1 MQRSRA
7 VSALV
12 LLLACGSVA
21 AGVITP
27 ELAREMTNHRP
38 DERLPVIVQLA
49 ERVNVLQYE
58 RKDRRQRNSR
68 LVRALRDQSARS
80 MALLGPQLDSAG
92 ATGQR
97 RLWINNSVAVVVPV
111 RAIPALAKLAAVAR
125 VQHDAPVKLA
135 ALQSGSG
142 GTASPGWNLA
152 ALHTPQL
159 WTAGV
164 QGAGVVV
171 ANMDTGV
178 DLSHPDLE
186 AGWRGGGNS
195 WFDPFNEYATPND
208 SNGHGTQT
216 MGLIVGGGAS
226 GATIGIAPQARWI
239 AARIFDDYGM
249 SSLSVIHQAFQ
260 WLLDPDGDPATLD
273 APDVVNASWGL
284 TGGTLGACNME
295 FNDDITA
302 LTTAGVAVVFSA
314 GNDGPEPATAASP
327 AANPAAFAVG
337 SVGADLAVAGNS
349 SRGPSGCDGTIFPE
363 VVAPGVSLTS
373 SDLSFGGLPL
383 YATVSGTSFAAP
395 QVTGTLALL
404 AAAFPSASV
413 RALES
418 AVIDSATAISAA
430 GADNNAGHGL
440 VDALAAYNLLAGG
453 SSAGSTPVFTSLPAT
468 DVQAGQAYSYA
479 ATASDAD
486 GGVLTFALA
495 TAPAGMTINPGGGV
509 VAWIPTSA
517 QAGANPVVVTVT
529 DPTGR
534 SASQSFSI
542 LVAVPNSAP
551 QSSADSYSVSAGA
564 VLTVAA
570 PGVLANDLDSD
581 GDKLTAQV
589 VGAPAHGG
597 LTLAADGSLR
607 YTPASG
613 FVGSDSFTYRA
624 DDGKTKSNVASATIA
639 VQATPPI
646 ARNDSF
652 SAARRRS
659 SSYTAVRMA
668 VLAND
673 SATSGASLVKSSVT
687 ITAKPDHGGN
697 AAANTDGTVSYT
709 PAAGYAG
716 GETFSYKVRDSR
728 NLWSPS
734 ATVTV
739 TVR

>member
-1 MQRSRA
+1 MVRYQ
-7 VSALV
+7 VILALA
-12 LLLACGSVA
+12 LASGTAA

-58 RKDRRQRNSR
+58 RKDRRQRDTR
-68 LVRALRDQSARS
+68 LMRALRDKSALSLARI
-80 MALLGPQLDSAG
+80 GPQLELAQ
-92 ATGQR
+92 ATGHKL
-97 RLWINNSVAVVVPV
+97 LWINNSVAVVVPV
-111 RAIPALAKLAAVAR
+111 RAIAALAGLPAVAR
-125 VQHDAPVKLA
+125 VQYDAPVKLA

-142 GTASPGWNLA
+142 GTGSPGWNLS
-152 ALHTPQL
+152 ALHVPNL
-159 WTAGV
+159 WNAGV

-186 AGWRGGGNS
+186 AGWRGGGDS
-195 WFDPFNEYATPND
+195 WFDPFGEYATPGD
-208 SNGHGTQT
+208 PNGHGTQT

-226 GATIGIAPQARWI
+226 GAPIGVAPQARWI
-239 AARIFDDYGM
+239 AARIFDHNGM
-249 SSLSVIHQAFQ
+249 STLSVIHQAFQ
-260 WLLDPDGDPATLD
+260 WLLDPDGDPATVD

-295 FNDDITA
+295 FNDDIVA
-302 LTTAGVAVVFSA
+302 LNSAGVAVVFSA
-314 GNDGPEPATAASP
+314 GNDGPDPATAASP

-337 SVGADLAVAGNS
+337 SVGADLTVAGTS

-383 YATVSGTSFAAP
+383 YATVSGTSYAAP
-395 QVTGTLALL
+395 QVSGTLALL
-404 AAAFPSASV
+404 AAAFPAASV
-413 RALES
+413 QALEN
-418 AVIDSATAISAA
+418 AVMDSAADINTA

-440 VDALAAYNLLAGG
+440 VDAFAAYNLLTGGAAGG
-453 SSAGSTPVFTSLPAT
+453 NTPVFTSLPTT
-468 DVQAGQAYSYA
+468 DALVGQPYRYP
-479 ATASDAD
+479 ATATDAD

-495 TAPAGMTINPGGGV
+495 TAPAGMTVDPAGGL
-509 VAWIPTSA
+509 VAWTPTSA

-542 LVAVPNSAP
+542 LAAAPNSAP
-551 QSSADSYSVSAGA
+551 QSGADSYSVAAGA
-564 VLTVAA
+564 VLSVAA
-570 PGVLANDLDSD
+570 PGVLGNDQDAD
-581 GDKLTAQV
+581 GDKLAAQLAA
-589 VGAPAHGG
+589 APAHGT
-597 LTLAADGSLR
+597 LTLSADGSLR

-613 FVGSDSFTYRA
+613 FVGTDSFTYRA
-624 DDGKTKSNVASATIA
+624 NDGKASGNVATATIT
-639 VQATPPI
+639 VQATPPV

-652 SAARRRS
+652 SAAVRRS
-659 SSYTAVRMA
+659 SSYSALHLS

-673 SATSGASLVKSSVT
+673 SATGGASLVKSSVT
-687 ITAKPDHGGN
+687 TTTKPNHGGSAVPN
-697 AAANTDGTVSYT
+697 SDGTVSYA
-709 PAAGYAG
+709 PALGFSG
-716 GETFSYKVRDSR
+716 SESFSYKVRDSR
-728 NLWSPS
+728 NLWSSP

-739 TVR
+739 TVK